1 MGRELGWQRYDEM
14 MAAIGCH
21 GEWVE
26 KSDEIR
32 SALDRAFAAEG
43 PAVVNVRTDPEA
55 RAGSAIGM

>member
-1 MGRELGWQRYDEM
+1 M

-26 KSDEIR
+26 KPEDIR
-32 SALDRAFAAEG
+32 AALDRAFAADG
-43 PAVVNVRTDPEA
+43 PAVVNVRTDPTA